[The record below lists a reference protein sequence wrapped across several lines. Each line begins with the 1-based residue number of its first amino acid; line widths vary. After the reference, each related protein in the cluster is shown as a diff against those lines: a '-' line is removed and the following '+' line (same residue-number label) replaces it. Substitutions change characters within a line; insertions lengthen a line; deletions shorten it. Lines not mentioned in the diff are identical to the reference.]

1 MPGETHN
8 GMPCSE
14 FEALLFDALDQK
26 LTGSLLETFR
36 AHARGCSNCGTMYAE
51 IEAGQHWLKSLTEV
65 EPPANLVNNILTAT
79 SGLASYRLQEPAA
92 ARYQPSLG
100 ERIREFMDS
109 SFTPVWATVR
119 QPRFAMSFGM
129 AFFSLSVALSVFGVK
144 PRDLKQVDL
153 SRNGLSRTYYGTQA
167 RVVRYYENMRLVYEI
182 ESRVREFKKVTAPE
196 PAEPE
201 KDKEHKNNSSGAPE
215 PRQDRNYASD
225 EIQPVL
231 ASAPDAPPAVSV
243 TTIRRFV

>member
-1 MPGETHN
+1 MPGEIHN

-14 FEALLFDALDQK
+14 FEALLWDALDQK
-26 LTGSLLETFR
+26 LTGSLLETFHSHGR
-36 AHARGCSNCGTMYAE
+36 ACPVCGPMFTE
-51 IEAGQHWLKSLTEV
+51 IQVGQHWLKSLTEV
-65 EPPANLVNNILTAT
+65 EPPANLVSNILTAT
-79 SGLASYRLQEPAA
+79 SGLDSYRLQQPVA

-100 ERIREFMDS
+100 ERIREWTDS
-109 SFTPVWATVR
+109 FFAPIWGTVR

-153 SRNGLSRTYYGTQA
+153 SRNGLTRTFYSTQG
-167 RVVRYYENMRLVYEI
+167 RVVKYYENIRLVYEI

-215 PRQDRNYASD
+215 PRQDRNYACD
-225 EIQPVL
+225 ETQPVL
-231 ASAPDAPPAVSV
+231 AALPDAPPAVSV
-243 TTIRRFV
+243 TTIRRLS